1 MMNAS
6 VTRAMTSSRLRRLV
20 QARFLRRA
28 SLLASAG
35 AGVETKDTAIPEKRI
50 REMSRIDFDRSQ
62 ADHLIRSDS
71 NAGASVYNGKL
82 AGRATRKKLI
92 GRSAG
97 DFGKR
102 LAARSTCLLS
112 GGGDI
117 ESAGFQGRTFVQGDG
132 DTIVQVSGWIEL
144 DLPCPAPPN
153 GRSRATAIGWRR
165 TLFLKRFLGRAHF
178 VIVLEV

>member
-1 MMNAS
+1 
-6 VTRAMTSSRLRRLV
+6 
-20 QARFLRRA
+20 
-28 SLLASAG
+28 
-35 AGVETKDTAIPEKRI
+35 
-50 REMSRIDFDRSQ
+50 MSRIHFDRSQ

-117 ESAGFQGRTFVQGDG
+117 EAAGLQDWTFVQRERN
-132 DTIVQVSGWIEL
+132 TIAQG
-144 DLPCPAPPN
+144 
-153 GRSRATAIGWRR
+153 
-165 TLFLKRFLGRAHF
+165 
-178 VIVLEV
+178 